1 LNSILTNLNL
11 NSEVMIVGG
20 IFFTLTFLITTI
32 IVVFI
37 TKVKNLKYII
47 EQAKEIDRAKIE
59 KIKRLEEEI
68 EVYKKRS
75 EELDRELKFLPRN
88 KERLNSALEYI
99 EALKE
104 QMDRDTKDYIEL
116 LNKQKLT
123 IEQLK
128 IRYDVLSKNCA
139 RLEERYQRLK
149 KRNDILMSENSNLSS
164 KLRGFERS
172 RRY

>member
-1 LNSILTNLNL
+1 MNSLLADLNVDSKFIM
-11 NSEVMIVGG
+11 VAGV
-20 IFFTLTFLITTI
+20 FFTLTFLISTI
-32 IVVFI
+32 IVIFI
-37 TKVKNLKYII
+37 TKIRSLKYII

-59 KIKRLEEEI
+59 KIKRLESEI
-68 EVYKKRS
+68 EVYRRKN
-75 EELDRELKFLPRN
+75 EELDRELRFLPRN

-99 EALKE
+99 ESLKE
-104 QMDRDTKDYIEL
+104 QMERDTKEYIDL

-139 RLEERYQRLK
+139 RLEDRYQRLK
-149 KRNDILMSENSNLSS
+149 KRNDILISENSNLNS
-164 KLRGFERS
+164 KLKSLDRG

>member
-1 LNSILTNLNL
+1 LNSILTNFNL
-11 NSEVMIVGG
+11 NSEVIIVGG
-20 IFFTLTFLITTI
+20 IFFTLTLLISTI

-37 TKVKNLKYII
+37 TKIKNLRYII

-59 KIKRLEEEI
+59 KIKRLEDEI